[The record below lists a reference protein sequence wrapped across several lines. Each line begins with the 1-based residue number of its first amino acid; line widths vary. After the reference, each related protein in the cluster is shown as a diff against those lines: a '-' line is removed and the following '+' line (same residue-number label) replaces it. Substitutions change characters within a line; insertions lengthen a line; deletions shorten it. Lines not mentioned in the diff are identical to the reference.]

1 LKLIAK
7 MTHSEDKARDYFR
20 FHLFRRTP
28 SRYVYFPLAG
38 ITFIGAVAF
47 LLFGRIYYAF
57 FLTFISVMI
66 LVIRRALINTTVN
79 SILKKMSLADY
90 NYSLHFSEEKLTFET
105 SSSRKEYLYED
116 LLGIVETK
124 RYFYFYVSKNAALI
138 LLKTGLK
145 DGERTELETF
155 LRQKKR
161 YRYYNYR

>member
-1 LKLIAK
+1 

-57 FLTFISVMI
+57 LTFISVMI

-79 SILKKMSLADY
+79 SILKK
-90 NYSLHFSEEKLTFET
+90 
-105 SSSRKEYLYED
+105 
-116 LLGIVETK
+116 
-124 RYFYFYVSKNAALI
+124 
-138 LLKTGLK
+138 
-145 DGERTELETF
+145 
-155 LRQKKR
+155 
-161 YRYYNYR
+161 

>member
-1 LKLIAK
+1 
-7 MTHSEDKARDYFR
+7 
-20 FHLFRRTP
+20 
-28 SRYVYFPLAG
+28 
-38 ITFIGAVAF
+38 
-47 LLFGRIYYAF
+47 
-57 FLTFISVMI
+57 
-66 LVIRRALINTTVN
+66 
-79 SILKKMSLADY
+79 MSLADY

-155 LRQKKR
+155 CVKR
-161 YRYYNYR
+161 KGIVTIITDENTL